1 MKKLIL
7 TIFFIHFALSIASA
21 QWAQVSSGM
30 GNLTV
35 YSLAYSGNNLFAG
48 TVNNGVFLSTNN
60 GANWTQTSLNNK
72 TIYSLTA
79 NGVNVFAG
87 TDNTGG
93 LYMSTNNGTNWT
105 QTQLNNLF
113 INSLA
118 VSGNNVFAATD
129 VNGVYYSTNNGTNW
143 TQSSLNNQNILSV
156 AVNGNNV
163 YAGIYNPANG
173 VYLSTNNGAN
183 FTQTSLNNQW
193 VKSLVISGNTVYAGT
208 QTNGVFVSRNN
219 GSNWNQTVLNNRSV
233 LALEKNGVNIF
244 AGTLSNGVYISG
256 DTGTTWTQRNEGLGN
271 ISVWS
276 FCILNNYVFA
286 GATGS
291 GVFRRPLSE
300 ITGLQNIGTETPSS
314 YSLGQNY
321 PNPFN
326 PTTKIKFS
334 LPLWRG
340 EGGRT
345 VQLFVYDVT
354 GREVQTLVNE
364 SLQPGTYETTFDGSS
379 LNSGVYF
386 YKITAGDYSEIKRMV
401 LLK

>member
-1 MKKLIL
+1 MKKIIL
-7 TIFFIHFALSIASA
+7 TIFFLHFALSFASA
-21 QWAQVSSGM
+21 QWVQVSSGM

-35 YSLAYSGNNLFAG
+35 YSLAYSGSNLFAG

-72 TIYSLTA
+72 TIYPLAT

-93 LYMSTNNGTNWT
+93 LYVSSNNGTNWT

-118 VSGNNVFAATD
+118 VNGNNVFAATD
-129 VNGVYYSTNNGTNW
+129 LNGVYYSTNNGINW

-173 VYLSTNNGAN
+173 VYLSTNNGTT

-193 VKSLVISGNTVYAGT
+193 VKSLALSGNTVYAGT

-219 GSNWNQTVLNNRSV
+219 GSVWTQTVLNNRSV
-233 LALEKNGVNIF
+233 LALEKNGVNVF

-256 DTGTTWTQRNEGLGN
+256 DTGATWTQRNEGLGN

-276 FCILNNYVFA
+276 LCILNNYLYA
-286 GATGS
+286 GTTGN

-300 ITGLQNIGTETPSS
+300 ITGLQNTGTEIPSEF
-314 YSLGQNY
+314 SLAQNY

-326 PTTKIKFS
+326 PNTIIRFHLSVVGNVS
-334 LPLWRG
+334 LK
-340 EGGRT
+340 
-345 VQLFVYDVT
+345 VYDVM
-354 GREVQTLVNE
+354 GRELQTLVNE
-364 SLQPGTYETTFDGSS
+364 RLKPGTYETTFDGSDYP
-379 LNSGVYF
+379 SGVYF
-386 YKITAGDYSEIKRMV
+386 YKLSVGDFTETKRM
-401 LLK
+401 LLIK